1 MLRVRAWYVAVAVVV
16 GTGVSWAQTV
26 YTDFSPSA
34 NFASYKTYYWAP
46 NTNPMPGNDLVNGR
60 IMADIDAAMSRR
72 GWVKAP
78 ADQADLA
85 VTAHVSTQERQKL
98 ESFYTGWGGWGWGG
112 WGPGPVE
119 TTVKTYLK
127 GTLVV
132 DLFDAKTKK
141 LVWRGSATDTV
152 SDNPAKNAER
162 IDKAI
167 DKMFGKKF
175 LSEE

>member
-1 MLRVRAWYVAVAVVV
+1 MSRVRALYVAVALAM

-34 NFASYKTYYWAP
+34 NFASYKTYYWA
-46 NTNPMPGNDLVNGR
+46 NTSPMPGNDLVNSR
-60 IMADIDAAMSRR
+60 VMAAVDAAMSRR

-78 ADQADLA
+78 EGQADLA
-85 VTAHVSTQERQKL
+85 VSANVSTQERQKL
-98 ESFYTGWGGWGWGG
+98 ETFYDGWGGWGWGG
-112 WGPGPVE
+112 WGPTE
-119 TTVKTYLK
+119 TVVKTYLK

-132 DLFDAKTKK
+132 DLFDADSKM
-141 LVWRGSATDTV
+141 LVWRGTATDTV

-175 LSEE
+175 LEE